1 MLAVLASK
9 PFNTPGWVYEE
20 KYDGYRILA
29 YKEGEKVTLLSRND
43 KDRTATYSGIA
54 RQVGALT
61 PRTLLLDGE
70 VVALDKHDVSR
81 FELLQS
87 SAAEPGY
94 AVFDCLYVNGRDLR
108 HQPLR
113 ERRRVLEDS
122 VAGNASLFLS
132 RRLAEDGL
140 AAFEIAKRKG

>member
-1 MLAVLASK
+1 
-9 PFNTPGWVYEE
+9 
-20 KYDGYRILA
+20 
-29 YKEGEKVTLLSRND
+29 
-43 KDRTATYSGIA
+43 
-54 RQVGALT
+54 
-61 PRTLLLDGE
+61 LLLDGE